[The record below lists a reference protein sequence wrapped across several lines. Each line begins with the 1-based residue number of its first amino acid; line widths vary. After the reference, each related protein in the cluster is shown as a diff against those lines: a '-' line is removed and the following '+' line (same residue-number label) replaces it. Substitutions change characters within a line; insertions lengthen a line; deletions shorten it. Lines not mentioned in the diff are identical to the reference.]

1 MKHIQLFEQ
10 FIAEANATG
19 EKVVL
24 FPGRFQPMH
33 LGHIKAF
40 ERAYKVFGVK
50 VIPIQ
55 IISKNEDSPF
65 PRPLLEKIADSVTK
79 EYSFIAK
86 VVVFPEGIKTVI
98 PQMVKLIREMGYDPI
113 GLACG
118 DDRFKDYQRQVNY
131 LLSDKSDVPT
141 SEFRLEVVDERI
153 PNGPSGTKTREAL
166 KTDDRKAFDEMVPKS
181 VRGYFDELKK
191 YLQ

>member
-1 MKHIQLFEQ
+1 MKHVKLYEQ
-10 FIAEANATG
+10 FISEAGSG

-40 ERAYKVFGVK
+40 EKAYRVFGVK
-50 VIPIQ
+50 VVVIQ
-55 IISKNEDSPF
+55 IISKNEESPF
-65 PRPLLEKIADSVTK
+65 PRTLLEKIAKDVK
-79 EYSFIAK
+79 GEFSFIAD
-86 VVVFPEGIKTVI
+86 VLVYPDTLKTVI
-98 PQMVKLIREMGYDPI
+98 PQMVKYTREMGYDPI

-118 DDRFKDYQRQVNY
+118 SDRFKDYQRQVNY

-166 KTDDRKAFDEMVPKS
+166 KNDDAKAFGEMVSKG
-181 VRGYFDELKK
+181 VQKHFEELKK
-191 YLQ
+191 YV

>member
-1 MKHIQLFEQ
+1 MKHVKLYEQ
-10 FIAEANATG
+10 FIAEAGTG
-19 EKVVL
+19 EKVVI

-40 ERAYKVFGVK
+40 EKAYKVFGVK

-65 PRPLLEKIADSVTK
+65 PRTLLDKIAKDVK
-79 EYSFIAK
+79 NEFNFIAD
-86 VVVFPEGIKTVI
+86 VVVYPDGLKTVI

-118 DDRFKDYQRQVNY
+118 SDRFKDYQRQVNY

-141 SEFRLEVVDERI
+141 KEFRLEVVDERI

-166 KTDDRKAFDEMVPKS
+166 KTDDEKSFNEMVPKG
-181 VRGYFDELKK
+181 VQKHFGELKK
-191 YLQ
+191 YIK

>member
-1 MKHIQLFEQ
+1 MKHVKLYEQ
-10 FIAEANATG
+10 FIAEAGSG
-19 EKVVL
+19 EKVVI

-40 ERAYKVFGVK
+40 EKAYKVFGVK

-55 IISKNEDSPF
+55 IISKNEESPF
-65 PRPLLEKIADSVTK
+65 PRNLLDKIAKDVK
-79 EYSFIAK
+79 NEFNFIAD
-86 VVVFPEGIKTVI
+86 VVVYPEGLKTVI

-118 DDRFKDYQRQVNY
+118 SDRFKDYQRQVNY

-141 SEFRLEVVDERI
+141 KEFRLEVVDERI

-166 KTDDRKAFDEMVPKS
+166 KKDDEKSFNEMVPKGVQKHFS
-181 VRGYFDELKK
+181 ELKK
-191 YLQ
+191 YIK

>member
-1 MKHIQLFEQ
+1 MKHIKLYEQ
-10 FIAEANATG
+10 FISEAGTG

-40 ERAYKVFGVK
+40 EKAYSVFGVK
-50 VIPIQ
+50 VVVIQ
-55 IISKNEDSPF
+55 IISKNEESPF
-65 PRPLLEKIADSVTK
+65 PRTLLEKIAKDVK
-79 EYSFIAK
+79 NEFSFIAD
-86 VVVFPEGIKTVI
+86 VLVYPDNLKTVI
-98 PQMVKLIREMGYDPI
+98 PQMVKYARELGYDPI

-118 DDRFKDYQRQVNY
+118 SDRFKDYQRQVNY

-141 SEFRLEVVDERI
+141 KEFRLEVVDERI

-166 KTDDRKAFDEMVPKS
+166 KNDDKKSFNEMVSKG
-181 VRGYFDELKK
+181 VQKHFDELKK
-191 YLQ
+191 YV

>member
-1 MKHIQLFEQ
+1 MKHVKLYEQ
-10 FIAEANATG
+10 FIAEAGTG
-19 EKVVL
+19 EKVVI

-40 ERAYKVFGVK
+40 EKAYKVFGVK

-65 PRPLLEKIADSVTK
+65 PRTLLDKIAKDVK
-79 EYSFIAK
+79 NEFNFIAD
-86 VVVFPEGIKTVI
+86 VVVYPEGLKTVI

-118 DDRFKDYQRQVNY
+118 SDRFKDYQRQVNY

-141 SEFRLEVVDERI
+141 KEFRLEVVDERI

-166 KTDDRKAFDEMVPKS
+166 KTDDEKSFNEMVPKG
-181 VRGYFDELKK
+181 VQKHFGELKK
-191 YLQ
+191 YIK

>member
-1 MKHIQLFEQ
+1 MKHVKLYEQ
-10 FIAEANATG
+10 FIAEAGSG
-19 EKVVL
+19 EKVVI

-40 ERAYKVFGVK
+40 EKAYKVFGVK

-55 IISKNEDSPF
+55 IISKNEESPF
-65 PRPLLEKIADSVTK
+65 PRNLLDKIAKDVK
-79 EYSFIAK
+79 NEFNFIAD
-86 VVVFPEGIKTVI
+86 VVVYPEGLKTVI

-118 DDRFKDYQRQVNY
+118 SDRFKDYQRQVNY

-141 SEFRLEVVDERI
+141 KEFRLEVVDERI

-166 KTDDRKAFDEMVPKS
+166 RTDDEKSFNEMVPKGVQKHFS
-181 VRGYFDELKK
+181 ELKK
-191 YLQ
+191 YIK

>member
-1 MKHIQLFEQ
+1 MKHVKLYEQ
-10 FIAEANATG
+10 FIAEAGTG
-19 EKVVL
+19 EKVVI

-40 ERAYKVFGVK
+40 EKAYKVFGVK

-65 PRPLLEKIADSVTK
+65 PRTLLDKIAKDVK
-79 EYSFIAK
+79 NEFNFIAD
-86 VVVFPEGIKTVI
+86 VVVYPDGLKTVI
-98 PQMVKLIREMGYDPI
+98 PQMVKLIRELGYDPI
-113 GLACG
+113 GVACG
-118 DDRFKDYQRQVNY
+118 SDRFKDYQRQVNY

-141 SEFRLEVVDERI
+141 DEFRLEVVDERI

-166 KTDDRKAFDEMVPKS
+166 KSDD
-181 VRGYFDELKK
+181 
-191 YLQ
+191 

>member
-1 MKHIQLFEQ
+1 MKHVKLYEQ
-10 FIAEANATG
+10 FIAEAGTG
-19 EKVVL
+19 EKVVI

-40 ERAYKVFGVK
+40 EKAYKVFGVK

-65 PRPLLEKIADSVTK
+65 PRTLLDKIAKDVK
-79 EYSFIAK
+79 NEFNFIAD
-86 VVVFPEGIKTVI
+86 VVVYPEGLKTVI

-118 DDRFKDYQRQVNY
+118 SDRFKDYQRQVNY

-141 SEFRLEVVDERI
+141 KEFRLEVVDERI

-166 KTDDRKAFDEMVPKS
+166 RTDDEKSFNEMVPKG
-181 VRGYFDELKK
+181 VQKHFGELKK
-191 YLQ
+191 YIK

>member
-1 MKHIQLFEQ
+1 MKHVKLYEQ
-10 FIAEANATG
+10 FIAEAGTG
-19 EKVVL
+19 EKVVI

-40 ERAYKVFGVK
+40 EKAYKVFGVK

-65 PRPLLEKIADSVTK
+65 PRTLLDKIAKDVK
-79 EYSFIAK
+79 NEFNFIAD
-86 VVVFPEGIKTVI
+86 VIVYPDGLKTVI
-98 PQMVKLIREMGYDPI
+98 PQMVKLVRELGYDPI

-118 DDRFKDYQRQVNY
+118 SDRFKDYQRQVNY

-141 SEFRLEVVDERI
+141 DEFSLEVVDERI

-166 KTDDRKAFDEMVPKS
+166 KTNDEKAFNEMVPKG
-181 VRGYFDELKK
+181 VQKHFNELSK
-191 YLQ
+191 YIK